1 MAARNIHRT
10 FESRSAK
17 GPFKPIV
24 FLLLEILLFAM
35 VIGIVRLIGF
45 LPLTAMTA
53 FVLLLFFARSS
64 LPRYVRAVDR
74 LPEKFII

>member
-1 MAARNIHRT
+1 
-10 FESRSAK
+10 
-17 GPFKPIV
+17 
-24 FLLLEILLFAM
+24 M

-74 LPEKFII
+74 LPENS